1 MSERK
6 NKAFFSEECCH
17 GREWGEC
24 PRGVGVVFQRRVSFP
39 PGSGQRSPHSLI
51 SRCMREVRRAQ
62 TTNRV
67 HAGKGGGGGVLLKA
81 DKMVHIFI
89 GNGSEVAELRRL
101 KDDPPAHSRRRCVP
115 VAAP

>member
-1 MSERK
+1 MREERGSVDRERGRIEGMSERK
-6 NKAFFSEECCH
+6 NKAFFSEACCH

-24 PRGVGVVFQRRVSFP
+24 PWGVGVVFQRRVSFP

-67 HAGKGGGGGVLLKA
+67 HAGKGGGGGC
-81 DKMVHIFI
+81 F
-89 GNGSEVAELRRL
+89 
-101 KDDPPAHSRRRCVP
+101 
-115 VAAP
+115 